1 MLWTSQDPH
10 EHNSG
15 SIQFP
20 GAGTEDGAGNYCRN
34 PGNEFDTIWCYT
46 TDPEIRYEE
55 CVPLCD
61 NQLV

>member
-46 TDPEIRYEE
+46 TDPEIR
-55 CVPLCD
+55 
-61 NQLV
+61 